1 MSKPYQSEDTLEE
14 RIRRKT
20 QRFDFGELLKP
31 QTATEPLPDGE
42 ELVEEGAKDPELA
55 LDPVQPEPAASVLA
69 PVTPEQTP
77 SADLPCRDLP
87 EPAARYFVRTP
98 WLERRW
104 RRRLWTRS
112 LRLAAIVVFCAAMTG
127 AAWIGY
133 TRYGPGRLLPVS
145 ASRKLSETDLV
156 NGALGLRSLPNPG
169 LTPGEYRPIRKIG
182 TRLDVDLDAALRR
195 AVFRL
200 YGIRPG
206 DPRFAIAPVIP
217 PALGGTAS
225 ARNAFPMPVELR
237 DLKRRT
243 DRAVLQA
250 VRSDQLSL
258 NAARS
263 GLRQNWLTM
272 AKRLRVVRNVR

>member
-1 MSKPYQSEDTLEE
+1 M
-14 RIRRKT
+14 
-20 QRFDFGELLKP
+20 
-31 QTATEPLPDGE
+31 
-42 ELVEEGAKDPELA
+42 
-55 LDPVQPEPAASVLA
+55 
-69 PVTPEQTP
+69 
-77 SADLPCRDLP
+77 
-87 EPAARYFVRTP
+87 RYFVSTP

-104 RRRLWTRS
+104 RRGPWTRS

-133 TRYGPGRLLPVS
+133 TRYGPGRPQPVS
-145 ASRKLSETDLV
+145 ASRRLSETDLV
-156 NGALGLRSLPNPG
+156 NGALGLRSLPNPR
-169 LTPGEYRPIRKIG
+169 LTPGEYRPIRRIG
-182 TRLDVDLDAALRR
+182 TTLDVELDVALQQS
-195 AVFRL
+195 VFRR
-200 YGIRPG
+200 YGIRAG
-206 DPRFAIAPVIP
+206 DPRFRIAPVIP

-225 ARNAFPMPVELR
+225 VRNAFPMPAELR

-243 DRAVLQA
+243 DRAVVQA